1 MFKNHLQR
9 SAEANTA
16 FSGHLVSKRLQKPFE
31 NGLKDSHGSP
41 PARLYVYRHNPESL
55 SDLSEVAAGEDYRAE
70 STGLLS

>member
-1 MFKNHLQR
+1 MFKNHLQL
-9 SAEANTA
+9 STGAKTA
-16 FSGHLVSKRLQKPFE
+16 FSVHLMFKRLQIPFE